1 MKVRLV
7 LNSKSASVVL
17 MADGRGR
24 RLRALHVIA
33 MQQGGYFSAAQAK
46 GVGYSYQGQAHHVA
60 AGNWQRVGRGI
71 FRLADEPAEIHDEM
85 FQWMLWSKGRAVV
98 SHESALEVHDV
109 GELESKRVHLTVPP
123 GLAMRHRAVVLH
135 QATIAARD
143 IDRRNRFP
151 VTTVLRSVIDVAALR
166 ADEDQL
172 ARVIDEALKGGHFT
186 VRQLR
191 ERSEVFDLKG
201 ALRIERALH
210 WIDA

>member
-1 MKVRLV
+1 
-7 LNSKSASVVL
+7 
-17 MADGRGR
+17 MADDRGR
-24 RLRALHVIA
+24 RLRALHVVA

-46 GVGYSYQGQAHHVA
+46 EVGYSYQGQAHHVA
-60 AGNWQRVGRGI
+60 AGNWERVGRGI

-85 FQWMLWSKGRAVV
+85 FQWMLWSKGRTVV
-98 SHESALEVHDV
+98 SHESALGVHDV
-109 GELESKRVHLTVPP
+109 GELESKKVHLTAPP
-123 GLAMRHRAVVLH
+123 GFAMRHRAVVVH
-135 QATIAARD
+135 HAAIAARD
-143 IDRRNRFP
+143 IDRKKRFP
-151 VTTVLRSVIDVAALR
+151 VTTVLRSVIDVAAVR

-191 ERSEVFDLKG
+191 ERSEVVDLKG